1 MGKTMRT
8 TAAIALAG
16 FENVVM
22 LAAAGT
28 GGVLGYNAP
37 ALLTDAGVDGWP
49 GSTTSTWAA
58 FSAGLIAIAF
68 AFGVSELLDSFMS
81 PLRALTRT
89 STSPAYG
96 LGTQETDEDLP
107 TDAEDLIDRLTEA
120 ARAGGAHDAAMYS
133 GRVDPAGNLLH
144 KAKLWVGIDGTSAL
158 FPLTDGAYVHYR
170 KNEDGKFATHEYAFV
185 VTGAEDEPV
194 PVTSMDQVRDLLE
207 RHLNHEVKDEP
218 VSA

>member
-22 LAAAGT
+22 LAAAGA

-37 ALLTDAGVDGWP
+37 ALLTAAGVDGWP
-49 GSTTSTWAA
+49 GSTTSTWAG
-58 FSAGLIAIAF
+58 FSAGLIAVAF
-68 AFGVSELLDSFMS
+68 AFGVSELLDSFMA

-89 STSPAYG
+89 SPSPAYG
-96 LGTQETDEDLP
+96 LATQETDEDLP
-107 TDAEDLIDRLTEA
+107 TDAEGLIDRLTEA
-120 ARAGGAHDAAMYS
+120 ARAGGAHEAALYS
-133 GRVDPAGNLLH
+133 GRVDPAGKLLD
-144 KAKLWVGIDGTSAL
+144 KSKLWVGIDGTSAL
-158 FPLTDGAYVHYR
+158 FPLTDGAYVQYR

-185 VTGAEDEPV
+185 VPGTEDEPV
-194 PVTSMDQVRDLLE
+194 PVTSMDQVRDLLV
-207 RHLNHEVKDEP
+207 RQVNHQVEEEP